1 VAAAG
6 GGGSVHLRTSRGPWA
21 KLCGVGVL
29 LLGLASPALAKHADK
44 KKHAEVSE
52 HAESAASAHETDS
65 QELAK
70 KLSNP
75 ISDLVS
81 VPFQFNWENGVG
93 PDNGLKTV
101 LNIQPVVPFEISP
114 KWNLIERWI
123 MPYVSQPEYLN
134 NASGLGDITFSSFL
148 SPNTGKSLIW
158 GVGPVVALPM
168 SSDAAVGSGQW
179 SAGPTAVVLKLQGD
193 WIYGL
198 LWNQLWSYATVS
210 DRARVAV
217 NQGFF
222 QPFIALTRPSGVTFT
237 LQSESIANWNAAE
250 NSTWTIPITVTVA
263 KMTTLGP
270 FPFSVLGG
278 AGVYV
283 AKPDVGPDWKLRAA
297 FTLVLPRRK

>member
-1 VAAAG
+1 MRG
-6 GGGSVHLRTSRGPWA
+6 TGSVWTVVGWSA
-21 KLCGVGVL
+21 LCL
-29 LLGLASPALAKHADK
+29 ASASPALAAHDG
-44 KKHAEVSE
+44 
-52 HAESAASAHETDS
+52 AAAGSDS

-93 PDNGLKTV
+93 PDNGLRTV
-101 LNIQPVVPFEISP
+101 LNIQPVVPFQISP
-114 KWNLIERWI
+114 KWNMIERWI
-123 MPYVSQPEYLN
+123 MPYVSQPEALN
-134 NASGLGDITFSSFL
+134 NATGLGDITFSSFF

-158 GVGPVVALPM
+158 GVGPVVTLPM

-179 SAGPTAVVLKLQGD
+179 SAGPTLVVLKIHGEL
-193 WIYGL
+193 IYGL

-210 DRARVAV
+210 KRARVAV

-222 QPFIALTRPSGVTFT
+222 QPFIAWTRPSGVTLT
-237 LQSESIANWNAAE
+237 LQSESIANWNAGTD
-250 NSTWTIPITVTVA
+250 SDRWTIPINATASKV
-263 KMTTLGP
+263 TTLGP

-283 AKPDVGPDWKLRAA
+283 ASPDSGPDWKLRVA
-297 FTLVLPRRK
+297 FTLILPSKK

>member
-1 VAAAG
+1 MG
-6 GGGSVHLRTSRGPWA
+6 VHLGFRAG
-21 KLCGVGVL
+21 LHCGIAVAF
-29 LLGLASPALAKHADK
+29 GLFVASPALAKHSEKAK
-44 KKHAEVSE
+44 GSKHAEASDHSE
-52 HAESAASAHETDS
+52 HAGSADETGS

-101 LNIQPVVPFEISP
+101 LNIQPVVPFEISH

-123 MPYVSQPEYLN
+123 MPYVSQPEYLQ
-134 NASGLGDITFSSFL
+134 NASGLSDITFSSFF

-158 GVGPVVALPM
+158 GVGPVLTLPM

-179 SAGPTAVVLKLQGD
+179 SAGPTFVVLKLQGD

-198 LWNQLWSYATVS
+198 LWNQQWSYATVS

-222 QPFIALTRPSGVTFT
+222 QPFIAWTRPSGVTVT

-250 NSTWTIPITVTVA
+250 NSTWTVPINLLVSKV
-263 KMTTLGP
+263 TTLGP
-270 FPFSVLGG
+270 FPFSVQGG

-283 AKPDVGPDWKLRAA
+283 ASPDSGPDWKLRAA
-297 FTLVLPRRK
+297 FTLILPRRR

>member
-1 VAAAG
+1 MRETTGTRVALCWCGLVALCLVASAPARAAHDAAAG
-6 GGGSVHLRTSRGPWA
+6 GSDA
-21 KLCGVGVL
+21 
-29 LLGLASPALAKHADK
+29 
-44 KKHAEVSE
+44 
-52 HAESAASAHETDS
+52 

-93 PDNGLKTV
+93 PDNGLRTV
-101 LNIQPVVPFEISP
+101 LNIQPVVPFQISP
-114 KWNLIERWI
+114 KWNMIERWI
-123 MPYVSQPEYLN
+123 MPYVSQPEALN
-134 NASGLGDITFSSFL
+134 NATGLGDITFSSFF

-158 GVGPVVALPM
+158 GVGPVVTLPM

-179 SAGPTAVVLKLQGD
+179 SAGPTLVVLKIHGEL
-193 WIYGL
+193 IYGL

-210 DRARVAV
+210 KRARVAV

-222 QPFIALTRPSGVTFT
+222 QPFIAWTRPSGVTLT
-237 LQSESIANWNAAE
+237 LQSESIANWNAGTD
-250 NSTWTIPITVTVA
+250 SDRWTIPINATVSKV
-263 KMTTLGP
+263 TTLGP

-283 AKPDVGPDWKLRAA
+283 ASPDSGPDWKLRVA
-297 FTLVLPRRK
+297 FTLILPSKK

>member
-1 VAAAG
+1 MLER
-6 GGGSVHLRTSRGPWA
+6 SFLSRGLPLVPAILALVLACPATVFA
-21 KLCGVGVL
+21 KG
-29 LLGLASPALAKHADK
+29 AS
-44 KKHAEVSE
+44 
-52 HAESAASAHETDS
+52 DS
-65 QELAK
+65 GDAQELAK

-75 ISDLVS
+75 VSDLVS

-93 PDNGLKTV
+93 PDNGLRTV
-101 LNIQPVVPFEISP
+101 LNVQPVVPFQISP

-134 NASGLGDITFSSFL
+134 NASGLSDITFSSFF

-158 GVGPVVALPM
+158 GIGPVVTLPM

-179 SAGPTAVVLKLQGD
+179 SAGPTLVVLEIRGD
-193 WIYGL
+193 VLYGL

-222 QPFIALTRPSGVTFT
+222 QPFVALTRPSGVTFT
-237 LQSESIANWNAAE
+237 LQSEATANWNAAE
-250 NSTWTIPITVTVA
+250 NSTWTIPITFTVS
-263 KMTTLGP
+263 KVTTLGP

-283 AKPDVGPDWKLRAA
+283 VTPDGGPDWKLRAA
-297 FTLVLPRRK
+297 FTLILPRKR

>member
-1 VAAAG
+1 MRVTSGTWAALCWCGLVALCLVASAPARAAHDAAAG
-6 GGGSVHLRTSRGPWA
+6 GSDA
-21 KLCGVGVL
+21 
-29 LLGLASPALAKHADK
+29 
-44 KKHAEVSE
+44 
-52 HAESAASAHETDS
+52 

-93 PDNGLKTV
+93 PDNGLRTV
-101 LNIQPVVPFEISP
+101 LNIQPVVPFQISP
-114 KWNLIERWI
+114 KWNMIERWI
-123 MPYVSQPEYLN
+123 MPYVSQPEALN
-134 NASGLGDITFSSFL
+134 NATGLGDITFSSFF

-158 GVGPVVALPM
+158 GVGPVVTLPM

-179 SAGPTAVVLKLQGD
+179 SAGPTLVVLKIHGEL
-193 WIYGL
+193 IYGL

-210 DRARVAV
+210 KRARVAV

-222 QPFIALTRPSGVTFT
+222 QPFIAWTRPSGVTLT
-237 LQSESIANWNAAE
+237 LQSESIANWNAGTD
-250 NSTWTIPITVTVA
+250 SDRWTIPINATVSKV
-263 KMTTLGP
+263 TTLGP

-283 AKPDVGPDWKLRAA
+283 ASPDSGPDWKLRVA
-297 FTLVLPRRK
+297 FTLILPSKK

>member
-1 VAAAG
+1 MRGTGSVWTVVGWSALCLVASAPARAAHDAAAG
-6 GGGSVHLRTSRGPWA
+6 GSDA
-21 KLCGVGVL
+21 
-29 LLGLASPALAKHADK
+29 
-44 KKHAEVSE
+44 
-52 HAESAASAHETDS
+52 

-93 PDNGLKTV
+93 PDNGLRTV
-101 LNIQPVVPFEISP
+101 LNIQPVVPFQISP
-114 KWNLIERWI
+114 KWNMIERWI
-123 MPYVSQPEYLN
+123 MPYVSQPEALN
-134 NASGLGDITFSSFL
+134 NATGLGDITFSSFF

-158 GVGPVVALPM
+158 GVGPVVTLPM

-179 SAGPTAVVLKLQGD
+179 SAGPTLVVLKIHGEL
-193 WIYGL
+193 IYGL

-210 DRARVAV
+210 KRARVAV

-222 QPFIALTRPSGVTFT
+222 QPFIAWTRPSGVTLT
-237 LQSESIANWNAAE
+237 LQSESIANWNAGTD
-250 NSTWTIPITVTVA
+250 SDRWTIPINATVSKV
-263 KMTTLGP
+263 TTLGP

-283 AKPDVGPDWKLRAA
+283 ASPDSGPDWKLRVA
-297 FTLVLPRRK
+297 FTLILPSKK

>member
-1 VAAAG
+1 VTDM
-6 GGGSVHLRTSRGPWA
+6 LRPHALLRW
-21 KLCGVGVL
+21 VGFL
-29 LLGLASPALAKHADK
+29 ACALALASPALAQHSQKPAAAGADG
-44 KKHAEVSE
+44 S
-52 HAESAASAHETDS
+52 S
-65 QELAK
+65 QDLAK

-93 PDNGLKTV
+93 PDNGLRTV
-101 LNIQPVVPFEISP
+101 LNVQPVVPFQITP
-114 KWNLIERWI
+114 KWNMIERWI

-134 NASGLGDITFSSFL
+134 NASGLGDITFSSFF

-158 GVGPVVALPM
+158 GVGPVITLPM

-179 SAGPTAVVLKLQGD
+179 SAGPTFVVLKIRGD
-193 WIYGL
+193 VLYGI

-222 QPFIALTRPSGVTFT
+222 QPFVAWTRPSGVTFT
-237 LQSESIANWNAAE
+237 LQSESTANWNAAE
-250 NSTWTIPITVTVA
+250 NSTWTVPINLLVSKV
-263 KMTTLGP
+263 TTLGP

-283 AKPDVGPDWKLRAA
+283 ASPDNGPDWKLRAA
-297 FTLVLPRRK
+297 FTLILPRKK

>member
-1 VAAAG
+1 MSWG
-6 GGGSVHLRTSRGPWA
+6 
-21 KLCGVGVL
+21 CVL
-29 LLGLASPALAKHADK
+29 ACAVVITSPALAKHSEKTKSATHTETAD
-44 KKHAEVSE
+44 HAE
-52 HAESAASAHETDS
+52 HATGTDS
-65 QELAK
+65 QELAR

-93 PDNGLKTV
+93 PDNGLRTV

-114 KWNLIERWI
+114 KWNMIERWI

-134 NASGLGDITFSSFL
+134 SATGLGDITFSSFF

-158 GVGPVVALPM
+158 GAGPVITLPM

-179 SAGPTAVVLKLQGD
+179 SAGPTLVVLKIRGAWL
-193 WIYGL
+193 YGL

-210 DRARVAV
+210 ERARVAV

-222 QPFIALTRPSGVTFT
+222 QPFVALTRPSGVTFT
-237 LQSESIANWNAAE
+237 LQSESTANWNAP
-250 NSTWTIPITVTVA
+250 SDSDRWTIPINVA
-263 KMTTLGP
+263 VSKVTTLGP
-270 FPFSVLGG
+270 FPMSVLGS

-283 AKPDVGPDWKLRAA
+283 ASPDNGPDWKLRVA
-297 FTLVLPRRK
+297 FTLILPRKK